1 MDLGRLSRSEAIA
14 SCGGLLLAISVFLG
28 WYHAKSSLTM
38 LAGKSGPVTE
48 SAWQVHPVLRFLLL
62 LAAVA
67 PIILSYI
74 VARGHALSWPRGE
87 MTAITAIA
95 AFGLVAYNAFVSKP
109 GDPRSEISLKYG
121 VFIALVA
128 SVLMLVG
135 AAQRSGEVERKRRPP
150 GTL

>member
-1 MDLGRLSRSEAIA
+1 
-14 SCGGLLLAISVFLG
+14 
-28 WYHAKSSLTM
+28 
-38 LAGKSGPVTE
+38 VTE